1 MCNHKSHLIRGNFI
15 QALEEIIMLTTAR
28 KLSSYAIKHLDDV
41 ELLKLYRT
49 NRGTSY
55 GDMLLQELFN
65 RHDNMLR
72 NLATK
77 LLAKRPYMNTVED
90 CLQTARRS
98 AMVAYDRFDF
108 SNKKAKLST
117 YVYSTVKFEMLTQA
131 DQESFVKCP
140 SQMREFRVYYMG
152 GYDNDPV
159 KKASFESK
167 WNLDSQEAIDAK
179 KMEVEALLPTFLT
192 LCDPYYNSTGE
203 ESSRLQE
210 YEDQNAHSAETLTYL
225 AQIDKMKSE
234 FNQIQKDVFYYV
246 WELECTIPET
256 AEALNTTTGKVI
268 SANRGIKRIIESH
281 KRSMRLEENL

>member
-1 MCNHKSHLIRGNFI
+1 
-15 QALEEIIMLTTAR
+15 MLTSNNR
-28 KLSSYAIKHLDDV
+28 RLSPVSIKKSSDK
-41 ELLKLYRT
+41 ELLSIYRT
-49 NRGTSY
+49 NKGTSY
-55 GDMLLQELFN
+55 GDTVLQELFN

-77 LLAKRPYMNTVED
+77 LLAKRPYMGSVED
-90 CLQTARRS
+90 CLSIARIA
-98 AMVAYDRFDF
+98 AMVAYERFDF
-108 SNKKAKLST
+108 TNKKAKLST

-152 GYDNDPV
+152 GYDNDAV
-159 KKASFESK
+159 KKANFEHK
-167 WNLDSQEAIDAK
+167 WGLDTPEAIDAK

-203 ESSRLQE
+203 ETSRLQE
-210 YEDQNAHSAETLTYL
+210 YEDSSAQSADTITYL

-234 FNQIQKDVFYYV
+234 FNQMQKNVFHYV

-268 SANRGIKRIIESH
+268 SANRGIKRIIDNH
-281 KRSMRLEENL
+281 KRLVLQTA

>member
-1 MCNHKSHLIRGNFI
+1 MCNHKVSFDKRQFHRAQEGIYT
-15 QALEEIIMLTTAR
+15 MLTSTNR
-28 KLSSYAIKHLDDV
+28 KLSPIAIKKSSDN

-49 NRGTSY
+49 NKGTSY
-55 GDMLLQELFN
+55 GDNVLQELFN

-77 LLAKRPYMNTVED
+77 LLAKRPYMGSVED
-90 CLQTARRS
+90 CLSIARIA
-98 AMVAYDRFDF
+98 AMVAYERFDF
-108 SNKKAKLST
+108 TNKKAKLST

-159 KKASFESK
+159 KKANFEHK
-167 WNLDSQEAIDAK
+167 WSLDTPEAIDAK

-203 ESSRLQE
+203 ETSRLQE
-210 YEDQNAHSAETLTYL
+210 YEDSSAQSADTITYL

-234 FNQIQKDVFYYV
+234 FNQMQKDVFYYV

-256 AEALNTTTGKVI
+256 ADALNTTTGKVI
-268 SANRGIKRIIESH
+268 SANRGIKRIIDSH
-281 KRSMRLEENL
+281 KRLILQTA